1 MNLAYDAMMFARE
14 AHINQKRKYTGEPYA
29 NHLAEVAG
37 IVAAAASHHP
47 SIDIIIATAWLHD
60 TVEDCGVSLETIRQK
75 FGEVVAKGVA
85 YLSDLEQ
92 GNRAERKRL
101 SRERL
106 AKAPAWVQNI
116 KCADLISNT
125 SSICLH
131 DPNFAVVYIEEKRL
145 LLDVLTKADPRLL
158 ALARNLANQPI
169 PQQEWTV
176 LLSRPDYI
184 ANDKLDTYMTYVHAS
199 SVKQA
204 QQLAQ
209 LDACRADYG
218 KVINTPELAEEF
230 KSEILQGNIYPDD
243 YAPLLVFKGHHTDL
257 TVAS

>member
-75 FGEVVAKGVA
+75 FGEDVATGVA
-85 YLSDLEQ
+85 FLSDLET
-92 GNRAERKRL
+92 GNRATRKAA
-101 SRERL
+101 SRARL
-106 AKAPAWVQNI
+106 AQAPAWVQNI

-125 SSICLH
+125 SSIVLH

-158 ALARNLANQPI
+158 ALARFDPI
-169 PQQEWTV
+169 IEKQEWTV

-184 ANDKLDTYMTYVHAS
+184 ANDRADTYMTYVHAS

-243 YAPLLVFKGHHTDL
+243 YAPLLVLKGHHTDL